1 MSSRCGCTPTTSARS
16 SAGAGAPP
24 GRCAPSS
31 ARWRRVATSGST
43 CWTPTRSADPMRV
56 IVGRAGR
63 PHGIRGEVVIG
74 VRTDEPDLRFAVGA
88 AVDVLSSPD
97 VADDEAD
104 DEAADVAGERL
115 TVASKRWHSGQLL
128 VSFAG
133 ITDRTAASELTGS
146 WLSVDSSQLPDTGD
160 PDEFRDHE
168 LIGLNVRTAGGEPVG
183 VVTDVLHYGQDLL
196 VVRRAEGD
204 AEGEFLVP
212 FVKAIVPEV
221 DVAAGLVVIDPPPGL
236 LDPAEAQ

>member
-1 MSSRCGCTPTTSARS
+1 
-16 SAGAGAPP
+16 
-24 GRCAPSS
+24 
-31 ARWRRVATSGST
+31 
-43 CWTPTRSADPMRV
+43 MRV

-88 AVDVLSSPD
+88 AVDVSSD
-97 VADDEAD
+97 QDGT
-104 DEAADVAGERL
+104 GERL
-115 TVASKRWHSGQLL
+115 TVASARWHSGQLL
-128 VSFAG
+128 VAFDG
-133 ITDRTAASELTGS
+133 ITDRTAASGLTGS

-168 LIGLNVRTAGGEPVG
+168 LIGLNVRTSGGEPVG

-196 VVRRAEGD
+196 VVRRT
-204 AEGEFLVP
+204 EGEFMVP
-212 FVKAIVPEV
+212 FVKQIVPEV
-221 DVAAGLVVIDPPPGL
+221 DIGAGLVVIDPPPGL